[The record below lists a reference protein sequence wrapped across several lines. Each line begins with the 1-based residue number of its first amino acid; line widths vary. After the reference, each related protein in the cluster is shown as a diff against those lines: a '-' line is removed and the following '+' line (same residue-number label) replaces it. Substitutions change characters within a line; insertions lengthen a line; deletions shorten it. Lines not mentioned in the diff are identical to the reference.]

1 MIEIFVWEFPL
12 PPYFKICM
20 ELLKRY
26 TISFGIAGILLYFF
40 TIWVEKK
47 HEGSMPHN
55 LSSKTE
61 EIVTII
67 LPVKRYYEK
76 CVDVSDS
83 QQLQYSFNSQAP
95 LSFNLHYHDEG
106 VIHYPVKEDSI
117 DELENIFQ
125 PEKRG
130 YYCLMWGNS
139 GEKEVEMDYHFKILN
154 HSSSKD

>member
-1 MIEIFVWEFPL
+1 
-12 PPYFKICM
+12 M

-26 TISFGIAGILLYFF
+26 TISFGIAITLLYFF

-47 HEGSMPHN
+47 HEGNMPHN

-61 EIVTII
+61 EIVTIG

-95 LSFNLHYHDEG
+95 LSFNLHYHEEG

-130 YYCLMWGNS
+130 YYCLMWRNS
-139 GEKEVEMDYHFKILN
+139 GEKAVQMEYHFKILD
-154 HSSSKD
+154 HSSGND